1 MELTPQSRSP
11 TSPFRYTSNPQPL
24 YEYPSPA
31 RSDSRYASTDSLQ
44 GLGLYSCPLS
54 GSNSEIDGTVMDGQS
69 PPATNNSNRNWPTSG
84 VQHRDTPRTSHSTP
98 NILSAE
104 YDPFAPFQPAVS
116 SAFSHDIYSAQTA
129 EVTIL
134 PASPVLSSNTS
145 QRSSFSSAPA
155 SEIFTQGGSIH
166 SYTPRIKM
174 EDHTDYV
181 TGSEAML
188 MSSPQL
194 SHNLLVTTGSSYPG
208 SLDAAFYPE
217 PSSMGWSKMEYGP
230 PDLPSISSLPIPQ
243 YDRRSESRERA
254 GSGSKSRNS
263 SMVPRTRQ
271 PRRLTT
277 KEDAN
282 FQCHVKGC
290 EKFFGRSYNFK
301 AHMETHDAGR
311 EYPFPCPLKDCN
323 KKFVRKTDLQRHHQ
337 SVHMKQRNHRCDY
350 CSRFF
355 ARKDTLRRHMEDG
368 CSKRFDIETVD
379 FRPQSYGNEQN
390 SMRLPSHSRPS
401 GSSSNRASYSSS
413 MHYSHSPPPGSSSTQ
428 ASHDGTLTS
437 SSGTYLERQDYLAGE
452 ASGEPVWSN

>member
-1 MELTPQSRSP
+1 MELTPQSARSP
-11 TSPFRYTSNPQPL
+11 TSPFRYSSNTQPL

-31 RSDSRYASTDSLQ
+31 RSDSRYRSTDSLQ

-54 GSNSEIDGTVMDGQS
+54 GRSNGEPDGTLMDGQS
-69 PPATNNSNRNWPTSG
+69 PPASNNSNSNWPTTG
-84 VQHRDTPRTSHSTP
+84 GHRDAPSTSNSTP

-104 YDPFAPFQPAVS
+104 YDPFAPFQPGVS
-116 SAFSHDIYSAQTA
+116 AAFSHDIYSAQTV

-134 PASPVLSSNTS
+134 PESPVPSSNTS

-155 SEIFTQGGSIH
+155 SEIFTQAGSIH

-194 SHNLLVTTGSSYPG
+194 SHNLLVTAGSSYPG
-208 SLDAAFYPE
+208 SLDATFYPDQ
-217 PSSMGWSKMEYGP
+217 GWSKMEYGNP
-230 PDLPSISSLPIPQ
+230 PDLPSISSLSIPQ
-243 YDRRSESRERA
+243 YDRRSESRER
-254 GSGSKSRNS
+254 GTSGSKSRNS
-263 SMVPRTRQ
+263 SIVPRTRQ

-311 EYPFPCPLKDCN
+311 EYPFPCPLQDCN

-355 ARKDTLRRHMEDG
+355 ARKDTLRR
-368 CSKRFDIETVD
+368 
-379 FRPQSYGNEQN
+379 
-390 SMRLPSHSRPS
+390 
-401 GSSSNRASYSSS
+401 
-413 MHYSHSPPPGSSSTQ
+413 
-428 ASHDGTLTS
+428 
-437 SSGTYLERQDYLAGE
+437 
-452 ASGEPVWSN
+452 